1 MGGPR
6 LVSPHFDEH
15 EAERM
20 AEVAQPGMQGGY
32 KHSREGQHEAMLEPL
47 ELDPD
52 EDEDGEWPV
61 THEPHPLNR
70 ILVAP
75 SESWRTGWHLP

>member
-1 MGGPR
+1 
-6 LVSPHFDEH
+6 
-15 EAERM
+15 M
-20 AEVAQPGMQGGY
+20 AKVAQPGMQGGY
-32 KHSREGQHEAMLEPL
+32 RHSREAQAEAMLEPL

-52 EDEDGEWPV
+52 ENEEWPV

-75 SESWRTGWHLP
+75 SESWRTGRHLL

>member
-32 KHSREGQHEAMLEPL
+32 QHSRESQNEAWLDPL
-47 ELDPD
+47 ELE
-52 EDEDGEWPV
+52 EDEDGR
-61 THEPHPLNR
+61 TLMEPHPLNR

>member
-6 LVSPHFDEH
+6 LVSPHFGEH

-20 AEVAQPGMQGGY
+20 AEVAQPGRQGGY
-32 KHSREGQHEAMLEPL
+32 RYSREGQHEEW
-47 ELDPD
+47 LDPIVL
-52 EDEDGEWPV
+52 EVDEDGEEV
-61 THEPHPLNR
+61 LEPNPLNR

-75 SESWRTGWHLP
+75 SESWRSGWHLP